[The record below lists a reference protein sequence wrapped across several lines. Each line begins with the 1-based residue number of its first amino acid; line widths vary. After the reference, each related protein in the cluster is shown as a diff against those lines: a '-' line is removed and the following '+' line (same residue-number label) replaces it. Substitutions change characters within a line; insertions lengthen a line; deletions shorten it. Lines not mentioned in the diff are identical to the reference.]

1 MKPQDRWSVYRFY
14 PSMVLGF
21 HGCDQ
26 RLGESVLAG
35 RTTHLQKSE
44 NIYDWLGHGVY
55 FWDSSPQRAY
65 EFAQER
71 AAGGRNSKGDI
82 KTPFVLGAVI
92 DLGCCLN
99 LSDSSALS
107 QLKDAYRTL
116 KDTLETAGDLLPTN
130 GQGKLRRVLDC
141 AVIET
146 LHEIRKQL
154 GEPTYDSVRG
164 TFFEGQEIYPGAGF
178 KSKDHTQICVRNIQ
192 CIKGYFRPIEAGLDT
207 VDPSPVS

>member
-1 MKPQDRWSVYRFY
+1 MAWAWRLL
-14 PSMVLGF
+14 LGF
-21 HGCDQ
+21 Q
-26 RLGESVLAG
+26 SAAG
-35 RTTHLQKSE
+35 LR
-44 NIYDWLGHGVY
+44 VC
-55 FWDSSPQRAY
+55 A
-65 EFAQER
+65 ER

-116 KDTLETAGDLLPTN
+116 KDTLETAGDWLPTN

-154 GEPTYDSVRG
+154 EEPTYDSVRG

-192 CIKGYFRPIEAGLDT
+192 CIKGYFRPIEAGLDA